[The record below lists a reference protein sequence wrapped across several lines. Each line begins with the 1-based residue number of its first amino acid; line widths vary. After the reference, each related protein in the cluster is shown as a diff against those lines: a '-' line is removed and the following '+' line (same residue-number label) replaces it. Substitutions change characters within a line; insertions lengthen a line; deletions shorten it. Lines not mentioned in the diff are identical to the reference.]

1 MDLKACI
8 FDLDGVIVDTAKYH
22 YLSWKRLA
30 DEIGLDFDHSIN
42 EQLKGV
48 SRMKSLDTIL
58 AKGEL
63 QLDEGK
69 KFSLATRKN
78 DWFIEYLNSM
88 SSNEI
93 LPGIPQFLDY
103 LENEGIK
110 KAIGSAS
117 KNARLAL
124 EKIDLIDRFDVI
136 VDGNMVANAKP
147 DPEVFLLA
155 ARKMYVDPQKCIVF
169 EDAVAGVKAAHNGSM
184 LCIGIGSPEIL
195 GEADFVI
202 STFEGLE
209 LKKLIAN
216 KLE

>member
-30 DEIGLDFDHSIN
+30 DEIGLNFNHTIN

-58 AKGEL
+58 AQGEL
-63 QLDEGK
+63 KLNESK

-88 SSNEI
+88 SANEI
-93 LPGIPQFLDY
+93 LPGISQFLNY
-103 LENEGIK
+103 LEERGIK

-124 EKIDLIDRFDVI
+124 EKIGLINRFDVI
-136 VDGNMVANAKP
+136 VDGNMVVNAKP
-147 DPEVFLLA
+147 DPEVFLMA
-155 ARKMYVDPQKCIVF
+155 AKRMNVDPQQCIVF

-184 LCIGIGSPEIL
+184 VCVGIGNKEVL
-195 GEADFVI
+195 AEADFVI
-202 STFEGLE
+202 GSFEGLD
-209 LKKLIAN
+209 LKRLLSDKQ
-216 KLE
+216 E

>member
-1 MDLKACI
+1 MDFKACI

-30 DEIGLDFDHSIN
+30 DEIGLDFNHSIN

-58 AKGEL
+58 AQGKL
-63 QLDEGK
+63 HFNEGK

-78 DWFIEYLNSM
+78 DWFIEYLNNM

-93 LPGIPQFLDY
+93 LPGILQFLDY
-103 LENEGIK
+103 LDGEGIK

-136 VDGNMVANAKP
+136 VDGNMVDKAKP

-155 ARKMYVDPQKCIVF
+155 AQKMYVEPRKCIVF
-169 EDAVAGVKAAHNGSM
+169 EDAVAGIKAAHNGSM
-184 LCIGIGSPEIL
+184 LCVGIGNPEVL
-195 GEADFVI
+195 SEADFVI
-202 STFEGLE
+202 RTFEGLD
-209 LKKLIAN
+209 LKNLLSN
-216 KLE
+216 KQD